1 MVIKNTFSKNGFCKI
16 EKNEHFICAFITHS
30 DAYSEGKIN
39 IMKRH
44 NDTDEVFVLL
54 EGSATLFTREKT
66 DEECD
71 VTPLLKNTAY
81 TVKASTW
88 HHLATSKDAV
98 VFVTESG
105 ALNPENTDT
114 ADVSS
119 ENIIAKIQ

>member
-1 MVIKNTFSKNGFCKI
+1 MVTKNTFSNNGFCKI

-30 DAYSEGKIN
+30 EAYSEGKVKV
-39 IMKRH
+39 MKRH

-66 DEECD
+66 GEECV
-71 VTPLLKNTAY
+71 VTPLLNNTAY

-88 HHLATSKDAV
+88 HHLAVSKDAV

-105 ALNPENTDT
+105 ALDPKNTDT

-119 ENIIAKIQ
+119 ENIIAKI